1 MHLKYSDIIHWK
13 CNEPWRVELIPG
25 QVSMQDFKTKY
36 SLTKQIFYLK
46 VYIEL
51 LLI

>member
-13 CNEPWRVELIPG
+13 CNEGWLVELIPG

-36 SLTKQIFYLK
+36 SLNQTNILP
-46 VYIEL
+46 ESL
-51 LLI
+51 H